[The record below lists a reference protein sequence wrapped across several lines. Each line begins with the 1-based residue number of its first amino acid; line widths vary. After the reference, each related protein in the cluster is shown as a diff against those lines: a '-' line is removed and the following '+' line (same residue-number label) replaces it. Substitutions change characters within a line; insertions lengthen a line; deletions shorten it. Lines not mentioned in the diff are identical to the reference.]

1 MVGTRARRGSTAAR
15 GLTPSMLVLVLSAV
29 CTAAWAQEPAPI
41 PPDTFLWGV
50 CQVGGTG
57 RNAVWPLSR
66 ADLEVLRDE
75 LHMNAVRFF
84 VHPGFIGQPQR
95 TWNGPEAIDYTRL
108 PEAEYVWRDPSP
120 AVDSLDEVLDLLY
133 DVGLYPFLLILPV
146 DEYVAYLSRDD
157 LTFLNDQEHGRDY
170 TGIRPVAQIKALSVA
185 VARHVHE
192 QYGDRFSL
200 IFTEVAGQGDG
211 APQRTQ
217 DRARWSE
224 IVAAVKGVA
233 PEAPVYS
240 PELCIGMWWWA
251 AARELSL
258 GSGHSTPPLPPITYT
273 DTWPRGDR
281 LESYAAAF
289 DVLSVS
295 YYGATP
301 DSIEWKDVAAD
312 QPALKAAVDPVL
324 ALAREYA
331 RPKSWLWAEAGWGAV
346 HKPEQPFHLERD
358 LAALLFGMD
367 HCRGALL
374 WQGKDNEGSGAGIF
388 TAQGERA
395 KGGEL
400 LRGVADAV
408 AANAGFLAADHAT
421 LNADGFPVAEN
432 LFCEDDPWVLTRFL
446 GHHVVLFSKAP
457 ATTKVTFTATDGA
470 RLTEVP
476 TGHGYSRPWP
486 LHLEANQDGSI
497 TVSDIR
503 PRLLY
508 LLAVEGR

>member
-1 MVGTRARRGSTAAR
+1 MGDARSARALALPVL
-15 GLTPSMLVLVLSAV
+15 GLILCVAG
-29 CTAAWAQEPAPI
+29 TAAWAQEPAPVS
-41 PPDTFLWGV
+41 PDTFLWGV

-66 ADLEVLRDE
+66 AELEVLRDE
-75 LHMNAVRFF
+75 LHMNALRFF
-84 VHPGFIGQPQR
+84 VHPGFIGQRQR

-108 PEAEYVWRDPSP
+108 PESQYVWRDPSP

-146 DEYVAYLSRDD
+146 DEYVAYVSRDD
-157 LTFLNDQEHGRDY
+157 LTFLNNQEQGRDY
-170 TGIRPVAQIKALSVA
+170 TGIRPADQVKALSVA

-217 DRARWSE
+217 DRARWEE

-233 PEAPVYS
+233 PGAPVYS

-258 GSGHSTPPLPPITYT
+258 GTGRSTPPFPAITYT

-281 LESYAAAF
+281 LENYAAAF

-295 YYGATP
+295 YYGAAP
-301 DSIEWKDVAAD
+301 DGVEWKDIAAD
-312 QPALKAAVDPVL
+312 QTALKAAVDPVL
-324 ALAREYA
+324 SLAREYA
-331 RPKSWLWAEAGWGAV
+331 RPKPWFWAEAGWGAV

-358 LAALLFGMD
+358 LAAMLFGMD

-374 WQGKDNEGSGAGIF
+374 WQGKDNEGSSAGLF
-388 TAQGERA
+388 TAKGEQA

-408 AANAGFLAADHAT
+408 AANAAFFAADHPT
-421 LNADGFPVAEN
+421 HNADGFPVAEDR
-432 LFCEDDPWVLTRFL
+432 FREDDPSVLTRFL
-446 GHHVVLFSKAP
+446 GHHVALFSEAP
-457 ATTKVTFTATDGA
+457 VTTTVTFSATGGA
-470 RLTEVP
+470 RLVEVP
-476 TGHGYSRPWP
+476 TGHGYSRAWP
-486 LHLEANQDGSI
+486 LHLEAKPDGSI
-497 TVSDIR
+497 TVSDVR

-508 LLAVEGR
+508 LLAVNGLRELRAN